1 METLQHK
8 FVSSIPDQIDELT
21 LYISMEYGT
30 AIHKCVCGCGNE
42 VVTPFSPT
50 DWELNFN
57 GKSVSLSPSIGN
69 WSFKCQSHYWIVK
82 NKVRYVSKW
91 TYDEIDENRKAD
103 KKKKNE
109 FYSGKQVVESE
120 FEQQFVISEKLKD
133 SNSKWNSFKTFV
145 SELF

>member
-1 METLQHK
+1 
-8 FVSSIPDQIDELT
+8 
-21 LYISMEYGT
+21 MEYGT